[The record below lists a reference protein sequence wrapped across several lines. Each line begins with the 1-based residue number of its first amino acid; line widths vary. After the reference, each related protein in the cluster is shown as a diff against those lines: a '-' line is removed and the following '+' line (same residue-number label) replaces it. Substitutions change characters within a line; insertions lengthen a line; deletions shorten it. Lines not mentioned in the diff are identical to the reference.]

1 MTVQRKV
8 AEVVRSRLGEGDVR
22 AQVLRLALPA
32 TAEQMLAMMVGI
44 VDTFL
49 VGHLGATSLA
59 SVGLANQW
67 IFLSGTF
74 FGAVGTGSTAL
85 IARFIG
91 AKEPDKANQVM
102 RQSVLLGLLIGVVAL
117 VMGLSLATPA
127 VTLLG
132 ARGEVVGLSSTY
144 LRIVSVALVV
154 APLMYLG
161 NASLRG
167 AGDTQTPMRIMM
179 VVNVVN
185 IVVAVTAINGL
196 FGVPKMGVAGSA
208 LGAATAQV
216 VGGALVTAVLLRGR
230 GQMRLRLSRMRPDWD
245 VIRRITRVGLPTGVE
260 NLLFRIGNMAYVS
273 VLASLGVEAY
283 AANQVAINAWSLSF
297 MPGFGFAVAATTLV
311 GQALGAKDPKA
322 AERHGYT
329 SYWMGAALM
338 AAMGVMFVLFPGQI
352 MGFFTNDAEV
362 IALGTMPLRVMGLAQ
377 PFLAAAM
384 VFSGGLRGAGDT
396 RFPMLITAGAIWLI
410 RLPLAYV
417 LGVTLGWGLVG
428 AWTAMSLDMVMRGTF
443 NFVRF
448 RSGRW
453 KSIAV

>member
-1 MTVQRKV
+1 MTVGRKV
-8 AEVVRSRLGEGDVR
+8 TDWVRPQPGNIRGE
-22 AQVLRLALPA
+22 VLRLALPA
-32 TAEQMLAMMVGI
+32 TAEQMLGMMVGI

-49 VGHLGATSLA
+49 VGHLGAESLA
-59 SVGLANQW
+59 AVGLANQW
-67 IFLSGTF
+67 IFLSATF

-91 AKEPDKANQVM
+91 AKEPDKANQVL
-102 RQSVLLGLLIGVVAL
+102 RQSVLLGILIGIVASIL
-117 VMGLSLATPA
+117 GLCLAELA

-132 ARGEVVGLSSTY
+132 ARGEVVELSATY

-167 AGDTQTPMRIMM
+167 AGDTQTPLRIMM
-179 VVNVVN
+179 VVNAVN

-208 LGAATAQV
+208 VGAATAQV
-216 VGGALVTAVLLRGR
+216 VGGVLVTAVLLKGR
-230 GQMRLRLSRMRPDWD
+230 GQIRLQLDGLRPDSE
-245 VIRRITRVGLPTGVE
+245 VVRRILRVGLPTGVE
-260 NLLFRIGNMAYVS
+260 NLMFRIGNMAYVT

-311 GQALGAKDPKA
+311 GQALGAKEPEA
-322 AERHGYT
+322 AEQHGYT
-329 SYWMGAALM
+329 SYWMGAGLM
-338 AAMGVMFVLFPGQI
+338 AAMGLMFVLFPAQI

-362 IALGTMPLRVMGLAQ
+362 IAVGTMPLRVMGLAQ

-384 VFSGGLRGAGDT
+384 IFAGALRGAGDT
-396 RFPMLITAGAIWLI
+396 RFPMIITAAAIWLI
-410 RLPLAYV
+410 RLPMAYV
-417 LGVTLGWGLVG
+417 LGVMLGWGLVG
-428 AWTAMSLDMVMRGTF
+428 AWTAMSLDMVMRGAL
-443 NFVRF
+443 NFWRF
-448 RSGRW
+448 RGGRW

>member
-1 MTVQRKV
+1 MRDKAT
-8 AEVVRSRLGEGDVR
+8 EMVRPRADGDGIR
-22 AQVLRLALPA
+22 GQVLRLALPA
-32 TAEQMLAMMVGI
+32 AAEQMLGMMVGI

-49 VGHLGATSLA
+49 VGHLGAASLA

-91 AKEPDKANQVM
+91 AKEPDKANQVL

-117 VMGLSLATPA
+117 VLGVSLAKPA

-144 LRIVSVALVV
+144 LRIVSMAVVV

-161 NASLRG
+161 NASMRG
-167 AGDTQTPMRIMM
+167 AGDTQTPLRIMM

-185 IVVAVTAINGL
+185 IAVAVTAINGL

-208 LGAATAQV
+208 VGAATAQV

-230 GQMRLRLSRMRPDWD
+230 GQIRLRLGQMRPDWD
-245 VIRRITRVGLPTGVE
+245 MIRRITRVGLPTGVE
-260 NLLFRIGNMAYVS
+260 NLMFRIGNMAYVS
-273 VLASLGVEAY
+273 VLASLGVAAY
-283 AANQVAINAWSLSF
+283 AANQVAINGWSLSF

-311 GQALGAKDPKA
+311 GQSLGAKEPKK
-322 AERHGYT
+322 AELCGYT
-329 SYWMGAALM
+329 AYWMGAALM
-338 AAMGVMFVLFPGQI
+338 AAIGVMFVLFPGQI

-362 IALGTMPLRVMGLAQ
+362 VRLGTMPLRVMGVAQ

-384 VFSGGLRGAGDT
+384 IFAGALRGAGDT
-396 RFPMLITAGAIWLI
+396 RFPMIITAAAIWLI

-428 AWTAMSLDMVMRGTF
+428 AWTAMSLDMVMRGLF
-443 NFVRF
+443 NFWRF
-448 RSGRW
+448 RGGRW
-453 KSIAV
+453 KGIVV

>member
-1 MTVQRKV
+1 MIWQRGV
-8 AEVVRSRLGEGDVR
+8 TNLHPGGDNIR
-22 AQVLRLALPA
+22 GQVLRLALPA
-32 TAEQMLAMMVGI
+32 AAEQMLGMMVGI

-49 VGHLGATSLA
+49 VGHLGAASLA

-67 IFLSGTF
+67 IFLSATF

-85 IARFIG
+85 IARFVG
-91 AKEPDKANQVM
+91 AKEPDRANEVL
-102 RQSVLLGLLIGVVAL
+102 RQSVLLGVLIGVVAFVL
-117 VMGLSLATPA
+117 GLSLARPA

-132 ARGEVVGLSSTY
+132 ARGEVIGLSSTY
-144 LRIVSVALVV
+144 LRIVSAAVIV

-167 AGDTQTPMRIMM
+167 AGDTQTPLRIML
-179 VVNVVN
+179 VVNLVN
-185 IVVAVTAINGL
+185 IGVAVTAINGL

-216 VGGALVTAVLLRGR
+216 VGGVLVTAVLLRGR
-230 GQMRLRLSRMRPDWD
+230 GQIRLRPDRLRPDWD

-260 NLLFRIGNMAYVS
+260 NLMFRIGNMAYVS
-273 VLASLGVEAY
+273 VLASLGVAAY
-283 AANQVAINAWSLSF
+283 AANQVAINGWSLSF

-311 GQALGAKDPKA
+311 GQSLGAKEPKK
-322 AERHGYT
+322 AERCGYT
-329 SYWMGAALM
+329 AYWMGAALM
-338 AAMGVMFVLFPGQI
+338 AAIGLLFVFFPAQI

-362 IALGTMPLRVMGLAQ
+362 ISLGTMPLRVMGVAQ

-384 VFSGGLRGAGDT
+384 IFAGALRGAGDT
-396 RFPMLITAGAIWLI
+396 RFPMVITAAAIWLI

-428 AWTAMSLDMVMRGTF
+428 AWTAMSLDMVMRGMF
-443 NFVRF
+443 NFWRF
-448 RSGRW
+448 RGGRW
-453 KSIAV
+453 KGIAV

>member
-1 MTVQRKV
+1 MTTGPKV
-8 AEVVRSRLGEGDVR
+8 TDPVRPRPGDIRGE
-22 AQVLRLALPA
+22 VLRLALPA
-32 TAEQMLAMMVGI
+32 TAEQMLGMMVGI

-49 VGHLGATSLA
+49 VGHLGAESLA
-59 SVGLANQW
+59 AVGLANQW

-91 AKEPDKANQVM
+91 AREPDQANQVL
-102 RQSVLLGLLIGVVAL
+102 RQSVLLGILIGIVASIL
-117 VMGLSLATPA
+117 GVCLAELA

-132 ARGEVVGLSSTY
+132 ARGEVVELSSTY

-167 AGDTQTPMRIMM
+167 AGDTQTPLRIMM
-179 VVNVVN
+179 VVNAVN

-216 VGGALVTAVLLRGR
+216 VGGVLVTAVLLKGR
-230 GQMRLRLSRMRPDWD
+230 GPIRLQLDGLRPDWD
-245 VIRRITRVGLPTGVE
+245 VLRRILRVGLPTGVE
-260 NLLFRIGNMAYVS
+260 NLMFRIGNMAYVT

-311 GQALGAKDPKA
+311 GQALGAKQPKA
-322 AERHGYT
+322 AEQGGYT
-329 SYWMGAALM
+329 AYWMGAALM
-338 AAMGVMFVLFPGQI
+338 AAMGLMFVLFPAQI
-352 MGFFTNDAEV
+352 MGFFTDDAEV
-362 IALGTMPLRVMGLAQ
+362 IALGTMPLRVMGLVQ
-377 PFLAAAM
+377 PFLAGAM
-384 VFSGGLRGAGDT
+384 IFAGGLRGAGDT
-396 RFPMLITAGAIWLI
+396 RFPMVITGGAIWLI

-417 LGVTLGWGLVG
+417 LGVMLGWGLVG
-428 AWTAMSLDMVMRGTF
+428 AWTAMSLDMIVRGTL
-443 NFVRF
+443 NFWRF

-453 KSIAV
+453 KTIAV

>member
-1 MTVQRKV
+1 MTIWRQVTG
-8 AEVVRSRLGEGDVR
+8 RLRPGPGGGDIR
-22 AQVLRLALPA
+22 GQVLRLALPA

-49 VGHLGATSLA
+49 VGHLGAESLA

-91 AKEPDKANQVM
+91 AREPDRANQVL

-117 VMGLSLATPA
+117 VMGLSLARPA

-144 LRIVSVALVV
+144 LRIVSVALIV

-167 AGDTQTPMRIMM
+167 AGDTQTPLRIMM

-185 IVVAVTAINGL
+185 IAVAVTAINGL
-196 FGVPKMGVAGSA
+196 FGVPRMGVAGSA

-216 VGGALVTAVLLRGR
+216 VGGVLVAAVLLRGR
-230 GQMRLRLSRMRPDWD
+230 GQIRLQVNGLRPDWD
-245 VIRRITRVGLPTGVE
+245 VIRRIMRVGLPTGVE
-260 NLLFRIGNMAYVS
+260 NLLFRIGNMAYVT

-311 GQALGAKDPKA
+311 GQSLGAKEPER
-322 AERHGYT
+322 AEQCGYA
-329 SYWMGAALM
+329 SFRMGAALM
-338 AAMGVMFVLFPGQI
+338 AVIGLTFVLFPGQI

-362 IALGTMPLRVMGLAQ
+362 IMHGTMPLRVMGLAQ

-384 VFSGGLRGAGDT
+384 IFAGALRGAGDT
-396 RFPMLITAGAIWLI
+396 RFPMVITAGAIWLI

-417 LGVTLGWGLVG
+417 LGVMLGWGLMG
-428 AWTAMSLDMVMRGTF
+428 AWTAMSLDMIVRGAF
-443 NFVRF
+443 NFLRF
-448 RSGRW
+448 RGGRW

>member
-49 VGHLGATSLA
+49 VGHLGAVSLA

-185 IVVAVTAINGL
+185 IAVAVTAINGL

-216 VGGALVTAVLLRGR
+216 VGGVLVTAVLLRGR

-322 AERHGYT
+322 AEQHGYT
-329 SYWMGAALM
+329 SYWMGTALM
-338 AAMGVMFVLFPGQI
+338 AAMGVMFVLFPAQI

-428 AWTAMSLDMVMRGTF
+428 AWTAMSLDMVVRGTF

>member
-1 MTVQRKV
+1 MLVRRKV
-8 AEVVRSRLGEGDVR
+8 TDRNRPQLGGEGIR
-22 AQVLRLALPA
+22 RQVLRLALPA

-49 VGHLGATSLA
+49 VGHLGAESLA
-59 SVGLANQW
+59 AVGLANQW

-85 IARFIG
+85 IARFTG
-91 AKEPDKANQVM
+91 AREPDKANQVL
-102 RQSVLLGLLIGVVAL
+102 RQSVLLGVLIGVAAL
-117 VMGLSLATPA
+117 VLGLSLARPA
-127 VTLLG
+127 VMLLG

-144 LRIVSVALVV
+144 LRIVSGALIL

-167 AGDTQTPMRIMM
+167 AGDTQTPLRIMM
-179 VVNVVN
+179 VVNAVN

-216 VGGALVTAVLLRGR
+216 TGGVLVTAVLLRGR
-230 GQMRLRLSRMRPDWD
+230 GQIRLRLDRMRLDWD

-260 NLLFRIGNMAYVS
+260 NLLFRIGNMAYVT
-273 VLASLGVEAY
+273 VLASLGVKAY

-311 GQALGAKDPKA
+311 GQALGAKEPKA
-322 AERHGYT
+322 AEQHGYT
-329 SYWMGAALM
+329 SYWMGAGLM
-338 AAMGVMFVLFPGQI
+338 AVMGLMFVLFPAQI
-352 MGFFTNDAEV
+352 MGFFTNDTEV
-362 IALGTMPLRVMGLAQ
+362 IAVGTMPLRVMGLAQ

-384 VFSGGLRGAGDT
+384 IFAGALRGAGDT
-396 RFPMLITAGAIWLI
+396 RFPMIITAAAIWLI

-417 LGVTLGWGLVG
+417 LGVMLGWGLVG
-428 AWTAMSLDMVMRGTF
+428 AWTAMSLDMVMRGAL
-443 NFVRF
+443 NFWRF
-448 RSGRW
+448 RGGRW

>member
-1 MTVQRKV
+1 MTMRDK
-8 AEVVRSRLGEGDVR
+8 ATEMVRPRADGDGIR
-22 AQVLRLALPA
+22 GQVLRLALPA
-32 TAEQMLAMMVGI
+32 AAEQMLGMMVGI

-49 VGHLGATSLA
+49 VGHLGAASLA

-91 AKEPDKANQVM
+91 AKEPDKANQVL
-102 RQSVLLGLLIGVVAL
+102 RQSVLLGVLIGVV
-117 VMGLSLATPA
+117 SLALGVSLAKPA

-144 LRIVSVALVV
+144 LRIVSMAVVV

-161 NASLRG
+161 NASMRG
-167 AGDTQTPMRIMM
+167 AGDTQTPLRIMM

-185 IVVAVTAINGL
+185 IAVAVTAINGL

-208 LGAATAQV
+208 VGAATAQV

-230 GQMRLRLSRMRPDWD
+230 GQIRLRLGRMRPDWD
-245 VIRRITRVGLPTGVE
+245 MIRRITRVGLPTGVE
-260 NLLFRIGNMAYVS
+260 NLMFRIGNMAYVS
-273 VLASLGVEAY
+273 VLASLGVAAY
-283 AANQVAINAWSLSF
+283 AANQVAINGWSLSF

-311 GQALGAKDPKA
+311 GQSLGAKEPKR
-322 AERHGYT
+322 AELCGYT
-329 SYWMGAALM
+329 AYWMGAALM
-338 AAMGVMFVLFPGQI
+338 AAIGVMFVLFPGQI

-362 IALGTMPLRVMGLAQ
+362 VRLGTMPLRVMGVAQ

-384 VFSGGLRGAGDT
+384 IFAGALRGAGDT
-396 RFPMLITAGAIWLI
+396 RFPMIITAAAIWLI

-428 AWTAMSLDMVMRGTF
+428 AWTAMSLDMVMRGLF
-443 NFVRF
+443 NFWRF
-448 RSGRW
+448 RGGRW
-453 KSIAV
+453 KGIVV

>member
-1 MTVQRKV
+1 MTMGRKV
-8 AEVVRSRLGEGDVR
+8 TDWVRPRLGGGDIR
-22 AQVLRLALPA
+22 GEVLRLALPA
-32 TAEQMLAMMVGI
+32 TAEQMLGMMVGI

-59 SVGLANQW
+59 AVGLANQW

-91 AKEPDKANQVM
+91 AKEPDKANQVLC
-102 RQSVLLGLLIGVVAL
+102 QSVLLGILIGIVAMIL
-117 VMGLSLATPA
+117 GLSLARPA

-144 LRIVSVALVV
+144 LRIVSVALIV

-167 AGDTQTPMRIMM
+167 AGDTQTPLRIMM
-179 VVNVVN
+179 VVNAVN
-185 IVVAVTAINGL
+185 IAVAVTAINGL

-208 LGAATAQV
+208 LGAASAQV
-216 VGGALVTAVLLRGR
+216 TGGVLVTTVLLKGR
-230 GQMRLRLSRMRPDWD
+230 GLIRLRLDGLRPDWD
-245 VIRRITRVGLPTGVE
+245 VVRRIMRVGLPTGVE
-260 NLLFRIGNMAYVS
+260 NLLFRIGNMAYVT

-311 GQALGAKDPKA
+311 GQALGAKEPKA
-322 AERHGYT
+322 AEQRGYT
-329 SYWMGAALM
+329 AYKLGAALM
-338 AAMGVMFVLFPGQI
+338 AVMGLMFVLFPAQI

-362 IALGTMPLRVMGLAQ
+362 IMLGTMPLRVMGLVQ

-384 VFSGGLRGAGDT
+384 IFAGALRGAGDT
-396 RFPMLITAGAIWLI
+396 RFPMIITAGAIWLI

-428 AWTAMSLDMVMRGTF
+428 AWTAMSLDMIVRGTF
-443 NFVRF
+443 NFWRY
-448 RSGRW
+448 RGGHW
-453 KSIAV
+453 KTIAV